1 MSGGPLPLAGV
12 NVLDLSTLYAAPLIA
27 TSLGDFG
34 AAVVKVEHPS
44 GDTARR
50 WGRAK
55 DGVPLWWKVL
65 SRNKQLIALDLHDV
79 GDRAL
84 VRELCLWAD
93 VVIENF
99 RPGRMEGWGL
109 GYEELR
115 ESNPGLI
122 MVRVTGF
129 GQSGPYRDRPG
140 FGTLAEAFSGF
151 AHITGQPDGPPTLPP
166 FGLADGIAALSG
178 SYATMVALYWRD
190 TDPDGIGQVIDL
202 SLYEPL
208 FNLLGP
214 QPVEFT
220 QLGVVQAR
228 TGNRSPR
235 TAPRNAYRTSDDRWV
250 AISGGT
256 QQIADRMFAAI
267 DRPELSDD
275 PRFGDPRS
283 RTANADELDEMFEA
297 WFGAHT
303 LEQALERFEAAQAPI
318 APVYDI
324 AQILADPH
332 YRARESLIDCEDGDL
347 GTVTMQNVAPRL
359 SHTPGRI
366 RHPGK
371 TEIGADRDQILS
383 DVLGRVAARP
393 TEGAV

>member
-34 AAVVKVEHPS
+34 ATVVKVEHPS

-65 SRNKQLIALDLHDV
+65 SRNKQLIALDLHDA

-178 SYATMVALYWRD
+178 RYATMVALYWRD

-283 RTANADELDEMFEA
+283 RTSNADALDEMFEA

-303 LEQALERFEAAQAPI
+303 LEQSLERFEAAQAPI

-383 DVLGRVAARP
+383 EVLGRVAARP